1 MLHSFSLNH
10 GFSHW
15 VFLVGFLM
23 RQHFKYFTSYGT
35 IMVIRGSV
43 MNKDGCPL

>member
-10 GFSHW
+10 GFFRW
-15 VFLVGFLM
+15 VFLVRFLM

-35 IMVIRGSV
+35 TMVIKGGV
-43 MNKDGCPL
+43 L